1 MNIIRKRSWRPLGL
15 LLLWGLGCSNALAQ
29 LTAIVV
35 VEPTA
40 RKAAHSIL
48 RTSAESGLSKAAGQ
62 PVALTTSDD
71 LADVMRATRSAG
83 YDIFIAPAQVAA
95 SALQRG
101 YDLVGATHKS
111 DKYLLVGLQPI
122 AAVPA
127 MKGRRL
133 YLPQQDSVYT
143 YMARG
148 MLNEAGLSFQD
159 LRAVQYEKFPQA
171 GLTAL
176 TLGTADA
183 TVVREDDWAEW
194 SATHPGIARVLAT
207 SQPVPGGFSIVV
219 KKDLPADARSK
230 LAQWFSTS
238 SSASGLP
245 LVSVRPE
252 AMEYRRVAEL
262 GLFTP
267 TSLPGVSR
275 ITARE
280 AQTLLAQGATLVDTR
295 TEKEFKTK
303 RIRGAVFAAYVEK
316 SPKDVA
322 FNAAQDDFQALDKLP
337 GLDKAKPV
345 IFACNGAECWKSYKA
360 AKVAKDKPD
369 AGKGKLGLAL
379 RPLQP
384 EEKQQIGVK
393 DGLVVADAAGP
404 AAEAGITQGDVL
416 LSINGAPAGDIEA
429 VRAAMAKA
437 GKTVAVLIWRDGNRI
452 FVPVRLG

>member
-1 MNIIRKRSWRPLGL
+1 MNIIKKRSWRPIGL
-15 LLLWGLGCSNALAQ
+15 LLLWGLGCSTALAQ

-62 PVALTTSDD
+62 PVTLTTSDD
-71 LADVMRATRSAG
+71 LADVMRATRSAS

-95 SALQRG
+95 SLLQRG
-101 YDLVGATHKS
+101 YELVGATHKS

-122 AAVPA
+122 ATVPA

-133 YLPQQDSVYT
+133 YLPQQDSIYT

-148 MLNEAGLSFQD
+148 MLSEAGLSFQD

-194 SATHPGIARVLAT
+194 SAAHPGIARVLAT

-238 SSASGLP
+238 SSAGGLP

-252 AMEYRRVAEL
+252 AMEYHRVAEL
-262 GLFTP
+262 GLLSP
-267 TSLPGVSR
+267 TSLPGVNR

-280 AQTLLAQGATLVDTR
+280 AQTLLAQGATLVDAR

-303 RIRGAVFAAYVEK
+303 RIRGAVSATYVERSLK
-316 SPKDVA
+316 EVA
-322 FNAAQDDFQALDKLP
+322 FNAAQDDFQALDKLS
-337 GLDKAKPV
+337 LDKAKPV
-345 IFACNGAECWKSYKA
+345 IFACNGVECWLSYKA
-360 AKVAKDKPD
+360 AKVATT
-369 AGKGKLGLAL
+369 KGFKSVYWLRGGL
-379 RPLQP
+379 P
-384 EEKQQIGVK
+384 EWE
-393 DGLVVADAAGP
+393 AAGLP
-404 AAEAGITQGDVL
+404 TEGG
-416 LSINGAPAGDIEA
+416 
-429 VRAAMAKA
+429 
-437 GKTVAVLIWRDGNRI
+437 
-452 FVPVRLG
+452 

>member
-1 MNIIRKRSWRPLGL
+1 MNIIKKRSWRPIGL
-15 LLLWGLGCSNALAQ
+15 LLLWGLGCSTALAQ

-62 PVALTTSDD
+62 PVTLTTSDD
-71 LADVMRATRSAG
+71 LADVMRATRSAS

-101 YDLVGATHKS
+101 YELVGATHKS

-122 AAVPA
+122 ATVPA

-133 YLPQQDSVYT
+133 YLPQQDSIYT

-148 MLNEAGLSFQD
+148 MLSEAGLSFQD

-176 TLGTADA
+176 TLATADA

-194 SATHPGIARVLAT
+194 SAVHPGIARVLAT

-252 AMEYRRVAEL
+252 AMEYHRVAEL
-262 GLFTP
+262 GLLSP
-267 TSLPGVSR
+267 TSLPGVNR

-303 RIRGAVFAAYVEK
+303 RIRGAVSATYVER
-316 SPKDVA
+316 SLKDVA
-322 FNAAQDDFQALDKLP
+322 FNAAQDDFQALDKLS
-337 GLDKAKPV
+337 LDKTKPV
-345 IFACNGAECWKSYKA
+345 IFACNGVECWLSYKA
-360 AKVAKDKPD
+360 AKVATT
-369 AGKGKLGLAL
+369 KGFKSVYWLRGGL
-379 RPLQP
+379 P
-384 EEKQQIGVK
+384 EWE
-393 DGLVVADAAGP
+393 AAGLP
-404 AAEAGITQGDVL
+404 TEGG
-416 LSINGAPAGDIEA
+416 
-429 VRAAMAKA
+429 
-437 GKTVAVLIWRDGNRI
+437 
-452 FVPVRLG
+452 

>member
-1 MNIIRKRSWRPLGL
+1 MNIIKKRSWRPIGL
-15 LLLWGLGCSNALAQ
+15 LLLWGLGCSTALAQ

-62 PVALTTSDD
+62 PVTLTTSDD
-71 LADVMRATRSAG
+71 LADVMRATRSAS

-95 SALQRG
+95 SLLQRG
-101 YDLVGATHKS
+101 YELVGATHKS

-122 AAVPA
+122 ATVPA

-133 YLPQQDSVYT
+133 YLPQQDSIYT

-148 MLNEAGLSFQD
+148 MLSEAGLSFQD

-176 TLGTADA
+176 TLNTADA

-194 SATHPGIARVLAT
+194 SAVHPGIARVLAT

-238 SSASGLP
+238 SSAGGLP

-252 AMEYRRVAEL
+252 AMEYHRVAEL
-262 GLFTP
+262 GLLSP
-267 TSLPGVSR
+267 TSLPGVNR

-280 AQTLLAQGATLVDTR
+280 AQTLLAQGATLVDAR

-303 RIRGAVFAAYVEK
+303 RIRGAVSATYVERSLK
-316 SPKDVA
+316 EVA
-322 FNAAQDDFQALDKLP
+322 FNAAQDDFQALDKLS
-337 GLDKAKPV
+337 LDKAKPV
-345 IFACNGAECWKSYKA
+345 IFACNGVECWLSYKA
-360 AKVAKDKPD
+360 AKVATT
-369 AGKGKLGLAL
+369 KGFKSVYWLRGGL
-379 RPLQP
+379 P
-384 EEKQQIGVK
+384 EW
-393 DGLVVADAAGP
+393 DAAGLP
-404 AAEAGITQGDVL
+404 TEGG
-416 LSINGAPAGDIEA
+416 
-429 VRAAMAKA
+429 
-437 GKTVAVLIWRDGNRI
+437 
-452 FVPVRLG
+452 

>member
-1 MNIIRKRSWRPLGL
+1 MNIIKKRSWRPIGL
-15 LLLWGLGCSNALAQ
+15 LLLWGLGCSTALAQ

-62 PVALTTSDD
+62 PVTLTTSDD
-71 LADVMRATRSAG
+71 LADVMRATRSAS

-95 SALQRG
+95 SLLQRG
-101 YDLVGATHKS
+101 YELVGATHKS

-133 YLPQQDSVYT
+133 YLPQQDSIYT

-176 TLGTADA
+176 TLATADA

-194 SATHPGIARVLAT
+194 SAVHPGIARVLAT

-252 AMEYRRVAEL
+252 AMEYHRVAEL
-262 GLFTP
+262 GLLSP
-267 TSLPGVSR
+267 TSLPGVNR

-280 AQTLLAQGATLVDTR
+280 AQTLLAQGATLVDAR

-303 RIRGAVFAAYVEK
+303 RIRGAVSATYVER
-316 SPKDVA
+316 SLKDVA
-322 FNAAQDDFQALDKLP
+322 FNAAQDDFQALDKLS
-337 GLDKAKPV
+337 LDKTKPV
-345 IFACNGAECWKSYKA
+345 IFACNGVECWLSYKA
-360 AKVAKDKPD
+360 AKVATT
-369 AGKGKLGLAL
+369 KGFKSVYWLRGGL
-379 RPLQP
+379 P
-384 EEKQQIGVK
+384 EW
-393 DGLVVADAAGP
+393 DAAGLP
-404 AAEAGITQGDVL
+404 TEGG
-416 LSINGAPAGDIEA
+416 
-429 VRAAMAKA
+429 
-437 GKTVAVLIWRDGNRI
+437 
-452 FVPVRLG
+452 

>member
-1 MNIIRKRSWRPLGL
+1 MNIIKKRSWRPIGL
-15 LLLWGLGCSNALAQ
+15 LLLWGLGCSTALAQ

-62 PVALTTSDD
+62 PVTLTTSDD
-71 LADVMRATRSAG
+71 LADVMRATRSAS

-101 YDLVGATHKS
+101 YELVGATHKS

-122 AAVPA
+122 ATVPA

-133 YLPQQDSVYT
+133 YLPQQDSIYT

-148 MLNEAGLSFQD
+148 MLSEAGLSFQD

-176 TLGTADA
+176 TLATADA

-194 SATHPGIARVLAT
+194 SAVHPGIARVLAT

-262 GLFTP
+262 GLLSP
-267 TSLPGVSR
+267 TSLPGVTR

-280 AQTLLAQGATLVDTR
+280 AQTLLAQGATLVDAR

-303 RIRGAVFAAYVEK
+303 RIRGAVSATYVER
-316 SPKDVA
+316 SLKDVA
-322 FNAAQDDFQALDKLP
+322 FNAAQDDFQALDKLS
-337 GLDKAKPV
+337 LDKTKPV
-345 IFACNGAECWKSYKA
+345 IFACNGVECWLSYKA
-360 AKVAKDKPD
+360 AKVATT
-369 AGKGKLGLAL
+369 KGFKSVYWLRGGL
-379 RPLQP
+379 P
-384 EEKQQIGVK
+384 EW
-393 DGLVVADAAGP
+393 DAAGLP
-404 AAEAGITQGDVL
+404 TEGG
-416 LSINGAPAGDIEA
+416 
-429 VRAAMAKA
+429 
-437 GKTVAVLIWRDGNRI
+437 
-452 FVPVRLG
+452 

>member
-1 MNIIRKRSWRPLGL
+1 MNTYKKTTVSRAGIRLAVLLG
-15 LLLWGLGCSNALAQ
+15 WGLACGSALAQ
-29 LTAIVV
+29 LTAMVA

-48 RTSAESGLSKAAGQ
+48 RTAAESGLSKAAGQ
-62 PVALTTSDD
+62 TVALTTSDD

-83 YDIFIAPAQVAA
+83 YDIFIGPAQVAA

-101 YDLVGATHKS
+101 YELVGATHKS
-111 DKYLLVGLQPI
+111 DKYLLVGLAQI
-122 AAVPA
+122 DAVPA

-133 YLPQQDSVYT
+133 YLPQQDSIYT

-194 SATHPGIARVLAT
+194 SAAHPNAARVLAT
-207 SQPVPGGFSIVV
+207 SQPVPGGFSVVV
-219 KKDLPADARSK
+219 KKDLPADARNR
-230 LAQWFSTS
+230 LAQWFGATPP
-238 SSASGLP
+238 ATGLP
-245 LVSVRPE
+245 PVALRPE
-252 AMEYRRVAEL
+252 ATEYRRVAEL

-280 AQTLLAQGATLVDTR
+280 AQTLIQAQGATLVDTR
-295 TEKEFKTK
+295 TEKEFKAK

-316 SPKDVA
+316 SLKDVA

-360 AKVAKDKPD
+360 AKVAAAKGFKSVYWLRGGLPEWD
-369 AGKGKLGLAL
+369 ATGL
-379 RPLQP
+379 PT
-384 EEKQQIGVK
+384 EG
-393 DGLVVADAAGP
+393 G
-404 AAEAGITQGDVL
+404 
-416 LSINGAPAGDIEA
+416 
-429 VRAAMAKA
+429 
-437 GKTVAVLIWRDGNRI
+437 
-452 FVPVRLG
+452 

>member
-1 MNIIRKRSWRPLGL
+1 MNIIKKRSWRPIGL
-15 LLLWGLGCSNALAQ
+15 LLLWGLGCSTALAQ

-71 LADVMRATRSAG
+71 LADVMRATRSAS

-101 YDLVGATHKS
+101 YELVGATHKS

-122 AAVPA
+122 ATVPA

-133 YLPQQDSVYT
+133 YLPQQDSIYT

-148 MLNEAGLSFQD
+148 MLSEAGLSFQD

-176 TLGTADA
+176 TLATADA

-194 SATHPGIARVLAT
+194 SAVHPGIARVLAT

-262 GLFTP
+262 GLLSP
-267 TSLPGVSR
+267 TSLPGVTR

-280 AQTLLAQGATLVDTR
+280 AQTLLAQGATLVDAR

-303 RIRGAVFAAYVEK
+303 RIRGAVSATYVER
-316 SPKDVA
+316 SLKDVA
-322 FNAAQDDFQALDKLP
+322 FNAAQDDFQALDKLS
-337 GLDKAKPV
+337 LDKTKPV
-345 IFACNGAECWKSYKA
+345 IFACNGVECWLSYKA
-360 AKVAKDKPD
+360 AKVATT
-369 AGKGKLGLAL
+369 KGFKSVYWLRGGL
-379 RPLQP
+379 P
-384 EEKQQIGVK
+384 EW
-393 DGLVVADAAGP
+393 DAAGLP
-404 AAEAGITQGDVL
+404 TEGG
-416 LSINGAPAGDIEA
+416 
-429 VRAAMAKA
+429 
-437 GKTVAVLIWRDGNRI
+437 
-452 FVPVRLG
+452 

>member
-1 MNIIRKRSWRPLGL
+1 MNIIKKRSWRPIGL
-15 LLLWGLGCSNALAQ
+15 LLLWGLGCSTALAQ

-71 LADVMRATRSAG
+71 LAEVMRATRSAS

-101 YDLVGATHKS
+101 YELVGATHKS

-122 AAVPA
+122 ATVPA

-133 YLPQQDSVYT
+133 YLPQQDSIYT

-148 MLNEAGLSFQD
+148 MLSEAGLSFQD

-176 TLGTADA
+176 TLATADA

-194 SATHPGIARVLAT
+194 SAVHPGIARVLAT

-238 SSASGLP
+238 SSAGGLP

-252 AMEYRRVAEL
+252 AMEYHRVAEL
-262 GLFTP
+262 GLLSP
-267 TSLPGVSR
+267 TSLPGVNR

-280 AQTLLAQGATLVDTR
+280 AQTLLAQGVTLVDAR

-303 RIRGAVFAAYVEK
+303 RIRGAVSAPYVERSLK
-316 SPKDVA
+316 EVA
-322 FNAAQDDFQALDKLP
+322 FNAAQDDFQALDKLS
-337 GLDKAKPV
+337 LDKTKPV
-345 IFACNGAECWKSYKA
+345 IFACNGVECWLSYKA
-360 AKVAKDKPD
+360 AKVATT
-369 AGKGKLGLAL
+369 KGFKSVYWLRGGL
-379 RPLQP
+379 P
-384 EEKQQIGVK
+384 EWE
-393 DGLVVADAAGP
+393 
-404 AAEAGITQGDVL
+404 EAGLPTEG
-416 LSINGAPAGDIEA
+416 G
-429 VRAAMAKA
+429 
-437 GKTVAVLIWRDGNRI
+437 
-452 FVPVRLG
+452 

>member
-1 MNIIRKRSWRPLGL
+1 MV
-15 LLLWGLGCSNALAQ
+15 A
-29 LTAIVV
+29 

-40 RKAAHSIL
+40 CKAAHALL
-48 RTSAESGLSKAAGQ
+48 RTSAESGLSKAVGQ
-62 PVALTTSDD
+62 P
-71 LADVMRATRSAG
+71 DVMRATRSAG

-101 YDLVGATHKS
+101 YELVGATHKS
-111 DKYLLVGLQPI
+111 AKYLLVGLQPI
-122 AAVPA
+122 AAMSA

-133 YLPQQDSVYT
+133 YPPQQDSVYT

-148 MLNEAGLSFQD
+148 MLNVAGLSFQD

-171 GLTAL
+171 GPTAL

-194 SATHPGIARVLAT
+194 SAAHPGIARVLAT

-219 KKDLPADARSK
+219 KKDLSADARSK

-238 SSASGLP
+238 SLASGLP

-252 AMEYRRVAEL
+252 AVEYRRVAEL
-262 GLFTP
+262 RLFTP
-267 TSLPGVSR
+267 TSLPGVNR

-295 TEKEFKTK
+295 TEKEFKTR

-316 SPKDVA
+316 SLKDVA
-322 FNAAQDDFQALDKLP
+322 FNAAQDDFQVLDRLP
-337 GLDKAKPV
+337 GLNKAKPV

-360 AKVAKDKPD
+360 AKVATTKGFQSVYWLRGGLPEWDGRLGAC
-369 AGKGKLGLAL
+369 AGPLGPCPYNGLLINTRGRAR
-379 RPLQP
+379 RPLYGNSNTVRPHLPQRP
-384 EEKQQIGVK
+384 VCHVRDRSGH
-393 DGLVVADAAGP
+393 GP
-404 AAEAGITQGDVL
+404 QG
-416 LSINGAPAGDIEA
+416 A
-429 VRAAMAKA
+429 VAKA
-437 GKTVAVLIWRDGNRI
+437 D
-452 FVPVRLG
+452 

>member
-1 MNIIRKRSWRPLGL
+1 MNIIKKRSWRPIGL
-15 LLLWGLGCSNALAQ
+15 LLLWGLGCSTALAQ

-71 LADVMRATRSAG
+71 LAEVMRATRSAS

-101 YDLVGATHKS
+101 YELVGATHKS

-122 AAVPA
+122 ATVPA

-133 YLPQQDSVYT
+133 YLPQQDSIYT

-148 MLNEAGLSFQD
+148 MLSEAGLSFQD

-176 TLGTADA
+176 TLATADA

-194 SATHPGIARVLAT
+194 SAVHPGIARVLAT

-238 SSASGLP
+238 SSAGGLP

-252 AMEYRRVAEL
+252 AMEYHRVAEL
-262 GLFTP
+262 GLLSP
-267 TSLPGVSR
+267 TSLPGVTR

-280 AQTLLAQGATLVDTR
+280 AQTLLAQGVTLVDAR

-303 RIRGAVFAAYVEK
+303 RIRGAVSATYVERSLK
-316 SPKDVA
+316 EVA
-322 FNAAQDDFQALDKLP
+322 FNAAQDDFQALDKLS
-337 GLDKAKPV
+337 LDKAKPV
-345 IFACNGAECWKSYKA
+345 IFACNGVECWLSYKA
-360 AKVAKDKPD
+360 AKVATT
-369 AGKGKLGLAL
+369 KGFKSVYWLRGGL
-379 RPLQP
+379 P
-384 EEKQQIGVK
+384 EWE
-393 DGLVVADAAGP
+393 AAGLP
-404 AAEAGITQGDVL
+404 TEGG
-416 LSINGAPAGDIEA
+416 
-429 VRAAMAKA
+429 
-437 GKTVAVLIWRDGNRI
+437 
-452 FVPVRLG
+452 

>member
-15 LLLWGLGCSNALAQ
+15 LLLLGLGCSTALAQ

-48 RTSAESGLSKAAGQ
+48 RTSTESGLSKAVGQ

-101 YDLVGATHKS
+101 YELVGATHKS
-111 DKYLLVGLQPI
+111 DKYLLVGRQPI

-133 YLPQQDSVYT
+133 YLPQQDSIYT

-148 MLNEAGLSFQD
+148 MLSEAGLSFQD

-176 TLGTADA
+176 TLATADA

-194 SATHPGIARVLAT
+194 SAVHPGIARVLAT

-238 SSASGLP
+238 SSAGGLP

-252 AMEYRRVAEL
+252 AMEYHRVAEL
-262 GLFTP
+262 GLLSP
-267 TSLPGVSR
+267 TSLPGVTR

-280 AQTLLAQGATLVDTR
+280 AQTLLAQGATLVDAR

-316 SPKDVA
+316 SLKDVA
-322 FNAAQDDFQALDKLP
+322 FNAAQDDFQALDKLS
-337 GLDKAKPV
+337 LDKTKPV

-360 AKVAKDKPD
+360 AKVATT
-369 AGKGKLGLAL
+369 KGFQSVYWLRGGL
-379 RPLQP
+379 P
-384 EEKQQIGVK
+384 EWE
-393 DGLVVADAAGP
+393 
-404 AAEAGITQGDVL
+404 EAGLPTEG
-416 LSINGAPAGDIEA
+416 G
-429 VRAAMAKA
+429 
-437 GKTVAVLIWRDGNRI
+437 
-452 FVPVRLG
+452 

>member
-15 LLLWGLGCSNALAQ
+15 LLLWGLGCSTALAQ

-62 PVALTTSDD
+62 SVALTTSDD
-71 LADVMRATRSAG
+71 LSDVMRATRSAG

-101 YDLVGATHKS
+101 YELVGATHKS

-122 AAVPA
+122 ATVPA

-133 YLPQQDSVYT
+133 YLPQQDSIYT

-148 MLNEAGLSFQD
+148 MLSEAGLSFQD

-176 TLGTADA
+176 TLATADA

-194 SATHPGIARVLAT
+194 SAVHPGIARVLAT

-252 AMEYRRVAEL
+252 AMEYHRVAEL
-262 GLFTP
+262 GLLSP
-267 TSLPGVSR
+267 TSLPGVNR

-280 AQTLLAQGATLVDTR
+280 AQTLLAQGATLVDAR

-303 RIRGAVFAAYVEK
+303 RIRGAVSATYVER
-316 SPKDVA
+316 SLKDVA
-322 FNAAQDDFQALDKLP
+322 FNAAQDDFQALDKLS
-337 GLDKAKPV
+337 LDKTKPV
-345 IFACNGAECWKSYKA
+345 IFACNGVECWLSYKA
-360 AKVAKDKPD
+360 AKVATTKGFKSVYWLRGGLPEWD
-369 AGKGKLGLAL
+369 ATGL
-379 RPLQP
+379 PT
-384 EEKQQIGVK
+384 EG
-393 DGLVVADAAGP
+393 G
-404 AAEAGITQGDVL
+404 
-416 LSINGAPAGDIEA
+416 
-429 VRAAMAKA
+429 
-437 GKTVAVLIWRDGNRI
+437 
-452 FVPVRLG
+452 